1 MKKLIV
7 IILVLVII
15 FIGMI
20 VYKNQSTKINSS
32 ISVQEVKEIET
43 YITKIY
49 MWKEVTNQALPIFD
63 NINSASD
70 IWIWEVVK
78 KNLEDY
84 ELSYEQIEE
93 KSKELFGSDFN
104 KNFPKEGM
112 EYFIY
117 DEQKG
122 KYYPQGR
129 GLDQKEDCFLLNK
142 IEKKESTYEV
152 EIIEYLED
160 YSALANKGNIII
172 ENTKEEFIDE
182 IGEEEEERTKEIV
195 KNNVDKFSKK
205 KLILEKDLK
214 KQKFFIKKVEE
225 V

>member
-117 DEQKG
+117 DEQKN

-142 IEKKESTYEV
+142 IGKDFSFPILLVKYPALYTALQGFLSLFLLSQV
-152 EIIEYLED
+152 
-160 YSALANKGNIII
+160 YSQI
-172 ENTKEEFIDE
+172 
-182 IGEEEEERTKEIV
+182 R
-195 KNNVDKFSKK
+195 
-205 KLILEKDLK
+205 ILGLRSS
-214 KQKFFIKKVEE
+214 FRPCRSN
-225 V
+225 